1 MNKTYAISLTAM
13 DEDDDAIQCRSS
25 QYVEAGP
32 RLTSHKFRNAD
43 VDLVSFRR
51 SSIIESFVKNHFY
64 MHQRYNRIYTVIVEM
79 LLIICYSSANAI
91 GFGIFT
97 PFFTYALSRV
107 VAKNSAFFFSKR

>member
-51 SSIIESFVKNHFY
+51 SSIIESFVKNHLY
-64 MHQRYNRIYTVIVEM
+64 MHQRHNRIYTVIVEM

-97 PFFTYALSRV
+97 PFITYALSRV